1 MLRGFYTA
9 ASGMLAQQRRAEILS
24 NNMANANTPGYKAEQ
39 SVTRAFP
46 EMLLSY
52 IETDLNGQVKQK
64 EIGPLH
70 TGVYVQEVLPLYTQG
85 DMKETNVPSDIAL
98 IEEALPIFE
107 ETNLRGALFYAVE
120 TPDGVVKYTKN
131 GHFTLSEEGYLTI
144 GGNNVLSTE
153 GNPILITSTDFDVTP
168 NGQIFIN
175 GEPTN
180 QQIDVRF
187 AEDIRNLVREGNGLY
202 RTVDEAELPSAVNNE
217 EIRYQL
223 KQGFLEGSNVDITRS
238 YTELLS
244 AYRTF
249 EANQKVLQAYDK
261 SMDKAVNEVGRIR

>member
-24 NNMANANTPGYKAEQ
+24 NNIANANTPGYKSEQ
-39 SVTRAFP
+39 GVTRAFP

-52 IETDLNGQVKQK
+52 IETDLYGQVKQK
-64 EIGPLH
+64 QIGPLH
-70 TGVYVQEVLPLYTQG
+70 TGVYLQEILPQYTQG
-85 DMKETNVPSDIAL
+85 NISETNVPSDIAL
-98 IEEALPIFE
+98 IEEELPTFE
-107 ETNLRGALFYAVE
+107 ETNLKGTLFYAVA
-120 TPDGVVKYTKN
+120 TPDGQIKYTKN

-144 GGNNVLSTE
+144 GGNKVLATD
-153 GNPILITSTDFDVTP
+153 GNPIVMTSQNFDVTQ
-168 NGQIFIN
+168 NGQIYID
-175 GEPTN
+175 GEPTI

-202 RTVDEAELPSAVNNE
+202 RTVDGTNLPSAVNNE

-223 KQGFLEGSNVDITRS
+223 KQGFLEGSNVDIAQS
-238 YTELLS
+238 YTEMLS

-249 EANQKVLQAYDK
+249 EANQKVLQAYDR
-261 SMDKAVNEVGRIR
+261 SMEKAVNEVGRIR